1 MLAHTKTHHTSRR
14 GRSRITIESL
24 GDKKSYDNVD
34 SCKIAEI
41 EKILS
46 GASEDESVAT
56 SWESLAKE
64 RIEKHGKAGLV
75 LRGIRYREGISQK
88 ELARRSGVNQNEISK
103 IENGKRRVGEK
114 VAKRLAEPLSIDYL
128 LLIDG

>member
-1 MLAHTKTHHTSRR
+1 MLAHTKTRHTSR
-14 GRSRITIESL
+14 GRIRIIIETLS
-24 GDKKSYDNVD
+24 GKRSYDNID
-34 SCKIAEI
+34 DCKIAEI
-41 EKILS
+41 EKILNTT
-46 GASEDESVAT
+46 SEEDAPV

-64 RIEKHGKAGLV
+64 RIEKHGKSGLV

-88 ELARRSGVNQNEISK
+88 ELARRSGIAQNEISK

-114 VAKRLAEPLSIDYL
+114 VARKLAESLSIDYL